1 MGACLGRCLTKV
13 TDSVPYRFYQ
23 RHTRMSFQEE
33 EQVEFVDV
41 EGHEDQAKGSK
52 SLLSFLSLKRFK
64 KKHGVPVTLELLE
77 DGRWSRGGNKYARL
91 SSRNDGST
99 SSGLD
104 VSLQV
109 LDARTLMKQQA
120 YISSTPGSSLDL
132 EWEHEGNPLRFIYH
146 FYKSDDTQA
155 NCTRAGM
162 PLPAVEDERG
172 DTEYS
177 LTQTSAN
184 NSQPSS
190 LTASPWSRVSSPNS
204 LEWDPVEPDMV
215 CVDMETEQLLTEI
228 ERLTDKALKETG
240 EWTNVDTS

>member
-1 MGACLGRCLTKV
+1 MGACLGRCITKV
-13 TDSVPYRFYQ
+13 TDFVPYRFYQ

-33 EQVEFVDV
+33 EQVESMDV
-41 EGHEDQAKGSK
+41 EGHEDQTKGSN

-64 KKHGVPVTLELLE
+64 KKRGVPVTLELLE
-77 DGRWSRGGNKYARL
+77 DGRWVQSGNRYARL
-91 SSRNDGST
+91 SSRNDVST

-104 VSLQV
+104 MSLQV

-120 YISSTPGSSLDL
+120 YVTSTPGSSLDL
-132 EWEHEGNPLRFIYH
+132 EWEHEGMLLPIM
-146 FYKSDDTQA
+146 DDEQ
-155 NCTRAGM
+155 
-162 PLPAVEDERG
+162 G

-184 NSQPSS
+184 NSQASS

-204 LEWDPVEPDMV
+204 LEWDPVEPNMV
-215 CVDMETEQLLTEI
+215 CVDIETEQLLTEI

-240 EWTNVDTS
+240 EWTNTS

>member
-132 EWEHEGNPLRFIYH
+132 EWEHEG
-146 FYKSDDTQA
+146 
-155 NCTRAGM
+155 M

>member
-13 TDSVPYRFYQ
+13 TDSVPYRFYR

-33 EQVEFVDV
+33 EQAEFMDV
-41 EGHEDQAKGSK
+41 EGHEDQTKGSN

-64 KKHGVPVTLELLE
+64 KKDGVPVTLELLE

-91 SSRNDGST
+91 SSRNDVST

-104 VSLQV
+104 VSLQI

-120 YISSTPGSSLDL
+120 YMSSTPGSSLDL
-132 EWEHEGNPLRFIYH
+132 EWEHEG
-146 FYKSDDTQA
+146 
-155 NCTRAGM
+155 M
-162 PLPAVEDERG
+162 PLPITDDGQG

-184 NSQPSS
+184 NSRASS

-204 LEWDPVEPDMV
+204 LEWDPVEQNMV

-228 ERLTDKALKETG
+228 ERLTDRALKETG
-240 EWTNVDTS
+240 EWTNANTS